1 MGLDDKAV
9 EAVKNYIFAPA
20 LYQGKPVAVAI
31 NIEVKFQIF
40 PD

>member
-1 MGLDDKAV
+1 V